1 MWCHGPTT
9 LALPCTEL
17 AVTIV
22 LVCVEERFILG
33 RTKEEQEEMDNI
45 FNKENI
51 ETDFPRNKTETVTI
65 ASLNQKSGRN
75 CQSHFK
81 VYSSKHD

>member
-1 MWCHGPTT
+1 MH
-9 LALPCTEL
+9 CTEL

-22 LVCVEERFILG
+22 LVCVKERLILR

-51 ETDFPRNKTETVTI
+51 GTDFQILRKETETVTI
-65 ASLNQKSGRN
+65 TSLNQKSGRN
-75 CQSHFK
+75 
-81 VYSSKHD
+81 Y

>member
-1 MWCHGPTT
+1 MCHSHSSCGPTT

-22 LVCVEERFILG
+22 LVCVEECLILG

-51 ETDFPRNKTETVTI
+51 ETDFQTPRKL
-65 ASLNQKSGRN
+65 SQLLR
-75 CQSHFK
+75 
-81 VYSSKHD
+81 

>member
-1 MWCHGPTT
+1 MH
-9 LALPCTEL
+9 CTEL

-22 LVCVEERFILG
+22 RVCVEERFILG

-51 ETDFPRNKTETVTI
+51 ETDFQIPRKETETVTI
-65 ASLNQKSGRN
+65 TSLNQKSGRN
-75 CQSHFK
+75 
-81 VYSSKHD
+81 Y